1 MKILCLSG
9 STPPYSLLNSNFSLQ
24 EEGHVLCYIR
34 PGQQSKQTP
43 GQFLYRSL
51 QEQVTGAQE
60 HTGQARQLGNWGN
73 HLQHDKMLWMLQT
86 TAICDF
92 LRVIRNMTSKA
103 ATNDYVIIN

>member
-1 MKILCLSG
+1 M
-9 STPPYSLLNSNFSLQ
+9 FF
-24 EEGHVLCYIR
+24 LCYIR

-60 HTGQARQLGNWGN
+60 HAGQTGQLGDRGN

-86 TAICDF
+86 TAMCDF
-92 LRVIRNMTSKA
+92 LRIIIRPVRLRLTIKLLSISLAITHVILYFLRTQR
-103 ATNDYVIIN
+103 DVHIFL